1 MARGNH
7 SGRLTL
13 GDVATRRQKPLALI
27 IARELAS
34 QLATATF
41 ISDADGE
48 LVFYNEA
55 AEDILGRSFAEAGAM
70 PASEWSSLFSIEDF
84 DGAPVPLGDL
94 PGGIALAEQRPAH
107 ARVRIVGLD
116 GEWRAIS
123 ITAIPLFAHPTEV
136 VGMVAFFW
144 EGDGPGGE

>member
-1 MARGNH
+1 MDG
-7 SGRLTL
+7 
-13 GDVATRRQKPLALI
+13 VAIRRHKHLALI

-41 ISDADGE
+41 IADATGE

-70 PASEWSSLFSIEDF
+70 PASEWSSLFSVEDF
-84 DGAPVPLGDL
+84 DGVPVALADL

-116 GEWRAIS
+116 GERRAIS

-144 EGDGPGGE
+144 ERDGTGGE

>member
-1 MARGNH
+1 
-7 SGRLTL
+7 
-13 GDVATRRQKPLALI
+13 VATRRHKHLALI

-41 ISDADGE
+41 IADADGE

-55 AEDILGRSFAEAGAM
+55 AEGILGRSYTEAGAM
-70 PASEWSSLFSIEDF
+70 PAAEWTSLFRIED
-84 DGAPVPLGDL
+84 DEGTPVPLEKL

-107 ARVRIVGLD
+107 ARVFIVGLD
-116 GEWRAIS
+116 GERRAIS
-123 ITAIPLFAHPTEV
+123 VTAMPLFAHPTEV

-144 EGDGPGGE
+144 EDGDRS

>member
-1 MARGNH
+1 M
-7 SGRLTL
+7 
-13 GDVATRRQKPLALI
+13 ATRRQKHLALI

-41 ISDADGE
+41 IADVDGN

-70 PASEWSSLFSIEDF
+70 PASEWPSLFRVEDL
-84 DGAPVPLGDL
+84 DGAPVALEDL
-94 PGGIALAEQRPAH
+94 PGGIALAERRPAH
-107 ARVRIVGLD
+107 ARVGIMGLD
-116 GEWRAIS
+116 GQRRIIS
-123 ITAIPLFAHPTEV
+123 ITALPLFSHPTEV

-144 EGDGPGGE
+144 EGDGAGGE

>member
-1 MARGNH
+1 
-7 SGRLTL
+7 
-13 GDVATRRQKPLALI
+13 VATRRHKHLALI

-41 ISDADGE
+41 IADADGE

-55 AEDILGRSFAEAGAM
+55 AEAILGRSYAEAGAM
-70 PASEWSSLFSIEDF
+70 PASEWTSLFRIEDD
-84 DGAPVPLGDL
+84 DGAPVPLEQL

-107 ARVRIVGLD
+107 ARVCIVGLD
-116 GEWRAIS
+116 GERRAIS
-123 ITAIPLFAHPTEV
+123 VTAMPLFAHPTEV

-144 EGDGPGGE
+144 EDVGGS